1 MNKSKLRTKFFFSII
16 RSKIRHEFFRY
27 NYTQQAP
34 QPIKVEKTIN
44 KVTLLGRVGAD
55 PQKRGTEE
63 HPVVVFS
70 LATHQNYINNNE
82 ESTQKTDWHRIVV
95 FRPGLRD
102 TVYNYLQKGQRV
114 HISGRL
120 IYGEL
125 KDESGTPRT
134 TTSIAADDII
144 FFNSKN

>member
-1 MNKSKLRTKFFFSII
+1 MLKSKILSSLLKSNLTKQLS
-16 RSKIRHEFFRY
+16 RS
-27 NYTQQAP
+27 NYTQEAP
-34 QPIKVEKTIN
+34 QPIKIEKTIN

-125 KDESGTPRT
+125 KDESGTTRT

>member
-1 MNKSKLRTKFFFSII
+1 MLNSKILSSILRTTKY
-16 RSKIRHEFFRY
+16 SKQLFRN
-27 NYTQQAP
+27 NYTQEAP
-34 QPIKVEKTIN
+34 LPVKIEKTIN

-125 KDESGTPRT
+125 KDESGTSRT

>member
-1 MNKSKLRTKFFFSII
+1 MLKSKILSSILKSNLTKQLS
-16 RSKIRHEFFRY
+16 RN
-27 NYTQQAP
+27 NYTQEAP
-34 QPIKVEKTIN
+34 QPIKIEKTIN

-125 KDESGTPRT
+125 KDESGTTRT

>member
-1 MNKSKLRTKFFFSII
+1 MLKSKILSSVLRSTNLTKQL
-16 RSKIRHEFFRY
+16 FRN
-27 NYTQQAP
+27 NYTQEAP
-34 QPIKVEKTIN
+34 LPNKIEKTIN

-70 LATHQNYINNNE
+70 LATHQNYVNNNE
-82 ESTQKTDWHRIVV
+82 ENTQKTDWHRIVV

-102 TVYNYLQKGQRV
+102 TVYNYLQKGQRI

-125 KDESGTPRT
+125 KDESGNSRT

>member
-1 MNKSKLRTKFFFSII
+1 MLKSKILSSILRSTNS
-16 RSKIRHEFFRY
+16 SKQLFRN
-27 NYTQQAP
+27 NYTQEAP
-34 QPIKVEKTIN
+34 QPIKIEKTIN

-120 IYGEL
+120 IYGDL
-125 KDESGTPRT
+125 KDESGTTRT

-144 FFNSKN
+144 FFNSKNQTN

>member
-1 MNKSKLRTKFFFSII
+1 LF
-16 RSKIRHEFFRY
+16 
-27 NYTQQAP
+27 
-34 QPIKVEKTIN
+34 
-44 KVTLLGRVGAD
+44 L
-55 PQKRGTEE
+55 
-63 HPVVVFS
+63 
-70 LATHQNYINNNE
+70 

-102 TVYNYLQKGQRV
+102 TVYNYLQKGQRI

-125 KDESGTPRT
+125 KDESGTSRT

-144 FFNSKN
+144 FFNSKS

>member
-1 MNKSKLRTKFFFSII
+1 MLKSKILSSILRSNFTKQL
-16 RSKIRHEFFRY
+16 FRN
-27 NYTQQAP
+27 NYTQEAP
-34 QPIKVEKTIN
+34 QPIKIEKTIN

-125 KDESGTPRT
+125 KDESGTTRT

>member
-1 MNKSKLRTKFFFSII
+1 MYKSKLRTKVFASIL
-16 RSKIRHEFFRY
+16 RSKVIHQFFRY
-27 NYTQQAP
+27 NYTQEAP
-34 QPIKVEKTIN
+34 QPIKIEKTIN
-44 KVTLLGRVGAD
+44 KVTLLGRVGAN

-125 KDESGTPRT
+125 KDESGTSRT

-144 FFNSKN
+144 FFNSRN

>member
-1 MNKSKLRTKFFFSII
+1 MLKSKILSSILRSTNS
-16 RSKIRHEFFRY
+16 SKQLFRN
-27 NYTQQAP
+27 NYTQEAP
-34 QPIKVEKTIN
+34 QPIKIEKTIN

-125 KDESGTPRT
+125 KDESGTTRT

-144 FFNSKN
+144 FFNSKNQTN